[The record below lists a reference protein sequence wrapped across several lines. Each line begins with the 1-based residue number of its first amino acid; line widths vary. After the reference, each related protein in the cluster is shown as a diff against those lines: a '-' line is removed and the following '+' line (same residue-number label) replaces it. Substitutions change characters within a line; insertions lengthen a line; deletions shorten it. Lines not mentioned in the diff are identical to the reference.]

1 MRVISIPCPH
11 CRHRVRAAKSRTMS
25 DMMKE
30 ITYMCQNPDCGHV
43 FVASLEVLR
52 TLSMSATPNPD
63 VRIHVSQHVRNA
75 CANQLALFKND

>member
-11 CRHRVRAAKSRTMS
+11 CQCRVRAAKSRTMS
-25 DMMKE
+25 TLMKE
-30 ITYMCQNPDCGHV
+30 ITYMCQNPECGHS

-52 TLSMSATPNPD
+52 TLSMSAIPNPE
-63 VRIHVSQHVRNA
+63 VRIHLSQHVRNA